1 MIVLV
6 TGGSSGFGLLIA
18 KRFAAAGDTVVATMR
33 NPARAD
39 SALTDIA
46 GCEVIALDV
55 TDQASVDAAV
65 SHTLAAHGR
74 IDVLVN
80 NAGIGLRGAIETVT
94 DAAAKDLFETNFFG
108 ALRMIRAVLPGM
120 REQQLGVIV
129 NVSSLAGIVTPPFEG
144 IYAASKYALEAVT
157 EAMHYELGPFG
168 VRAHL
173 VEPGRFPTTAFATSR
188 VDAPIDSYLT
198 LFERWET
205 VFDAMGA
212 DAPPADPQ
220 RVADAVFEV
229 ASDPTAPLR
238 RLVGDDAELL
248 GALRNQLDDVTFER
262 TVRGTLDFWDG
273 ARAPVV

>member
-18 KRFAAAGDTVVATMR
+18 QRFAAAGDIVVATMR
-33 NPARAD
+33 NPANAD
-39 SALTDIA
+39 PALTGVS

-65 SHTLAAHGR
+65 AHTLETHGQ

-80 NAGIGLRGAIETVT
+80 NAGVGLRGAIETVT

-120 REQQLGVIV
+120 REQQSGVIV

-144 IYAASKYALEAVT
+144 IYAASKYALEAAT
-157 EAMHYELGPFG
+157 EALHYELGPFG

-173 VEPGRFPTTAFATSR
+173 VEPGRFPTSFAASR
-188 VDAPIDSYLT
+188 VDAPTDGYLT

-229 ASDPTAPLR
+229 ASDPTAPVR

-248 GALRNQLDDVTFER
+248 GALRNQLDDVTFEQ